1 MSTKKNNSTTSTFH
15 YVAGL
20 DIGNGYTKGLIGPQ
34 GDENPD
40 LIEGIDMP
48 SVSMLVTKPNLVPT
62 ADINAAA
69 VVEEDFY
76 NNLDV
81 HFDTPLVNNNYRRL
95 LGRRALNASGDAL
108 DEFNLNDKTSKADQE
123 LSKVLV
129 LGILAGKA
137 VKDYVEATGS
147 IPNPA
152 HDDEPSALK
161 VHASIALALP
171 INEYVHYREQYAA
184 SFTGAGDNT
193 IVHTVTLDNFDT
205 PVTVKVICDHV
216 VVIAEGA
223 SAQYAISSYGEPL
236 ADALLEEVR
245 ERGLELPGVT
255 GADIN
260 AVTDTVGVDVG
271 EGTVNFPVF
280 TGAEFNKD
288 ASRAFNKG
296 YGTILENAIRT
307 MEDTGFNTS
316 FTSRKQLADFLQR
329 KPPILKRKA
338 YDQVMVYVQEQA
350 QFFVDALVEQFTR
363 VMNDVGMFTEVVF
376 VYGGGSGPIRELLY
390 PALMDKVAELNAA
403 GETPVLYMDAV
414 YSRKLNREG
423 LMIAARTV
431 ASP

>member
-1 MSTKKNNSTTSTFH
+1 MSVKKNNSTTSTFH

-20 DIGNGYTKGLIGPQ
+20 DVGNGYTKGLIGPKN
-34 GDENPD
+34 DDNPD
-40 LIEGIDMP
+40 LIEAIDMP

-62 ADINAAA
+62 ADINAGA
-69 VVEEDFY
+69 VVQEDFY

-81 HFDTPLVNNNYRRL
+81 HFDTPLVTNHYRRL
-95 LGRRALNASGDAL
+95 LGRRALTASGDAL
-108 DEFNLNDKTSKADQE
+108 DEFDLNDKTSKADQE

-129 LGILAGKA
+129 LGIIAGKA
-137 VKDYVEATGS
+137 VKDYVAATGS

-152 HDDEPSALK
+152 NDNEPSALK
-161 VHASIALALP
+161 VHASVALALP
-171 INEYVHYREQYAA
+171 INEYVHHREQYAA

-205 PVTVKVICDHV
+205 PVTVKVICDNV

-236 ADALLEEVR
+236 AEALLAEVR

-255 GADIN
+255 GADIH

-280 TGAEFNKD
+280 TGGEFNKD

-296 YGTILENAIRT
+296 YGSILESAIRT

-329 KPPILKRKA
+329 KPPVLKRKA

-403 GETPVLYMDAV
+403 GETPVLYMDAS

-423 LMIAARTV
+423 LMIAAKTV
-431 ASP
+431 ANS

>member
-1 MSTKKNNSTTSTFH
+1 MSAKKNNSTTSTFH

-34 GDENPD
+34 GDDNPD

-95 LGRRALNASGDAL
+95 LGRRALTASGDAL
-108 DEFNLNDKTSKADQE
+108 DEFDLNDKTSKADQE

-137 VKDYVEATGS
+137 VKDYVTQTGS

-152 HDDEPSALK
+152 NDNEPSALK

-184 SFTGAGDNT
+184 SFTGAGDNKL
-193 IVHTVTLDNFDT
+193 VHTVTLDNFDT

-296 YGTILENAIRT
+296 YGSILESAIRA
-307 MEDTGFNTS
+307 MEDTRFNTS

-329 KPPILKRKA
+329 TPPVLKRKA
-338 YDQVMVYVQEQA
+338 YDQVMVYVQQQA

-390 PALMDKVAELNAA
+390 PALMEKVAELNAA
-403 GETPVLYMDAV
+403 GETPVLYMDSS

-423 LMIAARTV
+423 LMIAAKTV
-431 ASP
+431 AGS

>member
-184 SFTGAGDNT
+184 SFTGASDNT

-329 KPPILKRKA
+329 KPPVLKRKA

>member
-1 MSTKKNNSTTSTFH
+1 MSEKKNNSTTSTFH

-34 GDENPD
+34 GDDNPD
-40 LIEGIDMP
+40 LIEAIDMP

-62 ADINAAA
+62 ADINAPT
-69 VVEEDFY
+69 VVNEDFY

-81 HFDTPLVNNNYRRL
+81 HFDTPLVTNHYRRL
-95 LGRRALNASGDAL
+95 LGRRALTASGDAL
-108 DEFNLNDKTSKADQE
+108 DEFDLNDKTSKADQE

-129 LGILAGKA
+129 LGIIAGKA
-137 VKDYVEATGS
+137 VKDYVTATGS

-152 HDDEPSALK
+152 NDNEPSALK
-161 VHASIALALP
+161 VHASVALALP
-171 INEYVHYREQYAA
+171 INEYVHHREQYAA
-184 SFTGAGDNT
+184 SFTGAGDNKL
-193 IVHTVTLDNFDT
+193 VHTVTLDNFDT

-236 ADALLEEVR
+236 ADALLAEVR

-255 GADIN
+255 GADIH

-280 TGAEFNKD
+280 TGGEFNKD

-329 KPPILKRKA
+329 TPPVLKRKA

-390 PALMDKVAELNAA
+390 PALMEKVAELNAA
-403 GETPVLYMDAV
+403 GETPVLYMDAA

-423 LMIAARTV
+423 LMIAAKTV
-431 ASP
+431 ANS

>member
-1 MSTKKNNSTTSTFH
+1 MSEKKNNSTTSTFH

-34 GDENPD
+34 GDDNPD
-40 LIEGIDMP
+40 LIEAIDMP

-62 ADINAAA
+62 ADINAPT
-69 VVEEDFY
+69 VVNEDFY

-81 HFDTPLVNNNYRRL
+81 HFDTPLVTNHYRRL
-95 LGRRALNASGDAL
+95 LGRRALTASGDAL
-108 DEFNLNDKTSKADQE
+108 DEFDLNDKTSKADQE

-129 LGILAGKA
+129 LGIIAGKA
-137 VKDYVEATGS
+137 VKDYVTATGS

-152 HDDEPSALK
+152 NDNEPSALK
-161 VHASIALALP
+161 VHASVALALP
-171 INEYVHYREQYAA
+171 INEYVHHREQYAA
-184 SFTGAGDNT
+184 SFTGAGDNKL
-193 IVHTVTLDNFDT
+193 VHTVTLDNFDT

-236 ADALLEEVR
+236 ADALLAEVR

-255 GADIN
+255 GADIH

-280 TGAEFNKD
+280 TGGEFNKD

-329 KPPILKRKA
+329 TLPVLKRKA

-403 GETPVLYMDAV
+403 GETPVLYMDAA

-423 LMIAARTV
+423 LMIAAKTV
-431 ASP
+431 AGC

>member
-1 MSTKKNNSTTSTFH
+1 MSAKKNNSTTSTFH

-34 GDENPD
+34 GDDNPD

-95 LGRRALNASGDAL
+95 LGRRALTASGDAL
-108 DEFNLNDKTSKADQE
+108 DEFDLNDKTSKADQE

-137 VKDYVEATGS
+137 VKDYVAANGS

-152 HDDEPSALK
+152 KDDEPSALK

-184 SFTGAGDNT
+184 SFTGAGDNKL
-193 IVHTVTLDNFDT
+193 VHTVTLDNFDT

-296 YGTILENAIRT
+296 YGSILESAIRA
-307 MEDTGFNTS
+307 MEDTRFNTS

-329 KPPILKRKA
+329 TPPVLKRKA
-338 YDQVMVYVQEQA
+338 YDQVMVYVQQQA

-403 GETPVLYMDAV
+403 GETPVLYMDSS

-423 LMIAARTV
+423 LLIAAKTV
-431 ASP
+431 ANS

>member
-137 VKDYVEATGS
+137 VKDYVATTGS

-184 SFTGAGDNT
+184 SFTGAGDNKL
-193 IVHTVTLDNFDT
+193 VHTVTLDNFDT

-329 KPPILKRKA
+329 KPPVLKRKA

-403 GETPVLYMDAV
+403 GETPVLYMDSS

-423 LMIAARTV
+423 LMIAAKTV
-431 ASP
+431 ANS

>member
-62 ADINAAA
+62 ADINAVA

-137 VKDYVEATGS
+137 VKDYVAAHGS

-329 KPPILKRKA
+329 KPPVLKRKA

-403 GETPVLYMDAV
+403 GETPVLYMDAA

-431 ASP
+431 ASS

>member
-1 MSTKKNNSTTSTFH
+1 MSAKKNNSTTSTFH

-34 GDENPD
+34 GDENSD
-40 LIEGIDMP
+40 LVEGIDMP

-184 SFTGAGDNT
+184 SFTGAGDNKL
-193 IVHTVTLDNFDT
+193 VHTVTLDNFDT

-329 KPPILKRKA
+329 KPPVLKRKA

-403 GETPVLYMDAV
+403 GETPVLYMDAA

-431 ASP
+431 ASS

>member
-1 MSTKKNNSTTSTFH
+1 MSAKKNNSTTSTFH

-34 GDENPD
+34 GDENSD
-40 LIEGIDMP
+40 LVEGIDMP

-81 HFDTPLVNNNYRRL
+81 HFDTPLVNNNYRLL

-184 SFTGAGDNT
+184 SFTGAGDNKL
-193 IVHTVTLDNFDT
+193 VHTVTLDNFDT

-329 KPPILKRKA
+329 KPPVLKRKA

-403 GETPVLYMDAV
+403 GETPVLYMDAA

-431 ASP
+431 ASS

>member
-184 SFTGAGDNT
+184 SFTGASDNT

-329 KPPILKRKA
+329 KPPVLKRKA

-403 GETPVLYMDAV
+403 GETPVLYMDAA

-431 ASP
+431 ASS

>member
-1 MSTKKNNSTTSTFH
+1 MSEKKNNSITSTFH

-20 DIGNGYTKGLIGPQ
+20 DVGNGYTKGLIGPKH
-34 GDENPD
+34 DDNPD
-40 LIEGIDMP
+40 LIEAIDMP

-62 ADINAAA
+62 ADINAPT
-69 VVEEDFY
+69 VVNEDFY

-81 HFDTPLVNNNYRRL
+81 HFDTPLVTNHYRRL
-95 LGRRALNASGDAL
+95 LGRRALTASGDAL
-108 DEFNLNDKTSKADQE
+108 DEFDLNDKTSKADQE

-129 LGILAGKA
+129 LGIIAGKA
-137 VKDYVEATGS
+137 VKDYVTATGS

-152 HDDEPSALK
+152 NDNEPSALK
-161 VHASIALALP
+161 VHASVALALP
-171 INEYVHYREQYAA
+171 INEYVHHREQYAA
-184 SFTGAGDNT
+184 SFTGAGDNKL
-193 IVHTVTLDNFDT
+193 VHTVTLDNFDT

-236 ADALLEEVR
+236 ADALLAEVR

-255 GADIN
+255 GADIH

-280 TGAEFNKD
+280 TGGEFNKD

-329 KPPILKRKA
+329 TPPVLKRKA

-390 PALMDKVAELNAA
+390 PALMEKVAELNAA
-403 GETPVLYMDAV
+403 GETPVLYMDAA

-423 LMIAARTV
+423 LMIAAKTV
-431 ASP
+431 AGS

>member
-152 HDDEPSALK
+152 NDGEPSALK

-329 KPPILKRKA
+329 KPPVLKRKA

>member
-1 MSTKKNNSTTSTFH
+1 MSEKKNNSTTSTFH

-34 GDENPD
+34 GDDNPD
-40 LIEGIDMP
+40 LIEAIDMP

-62 ADINAAA
+62 ADINAPT
-69 VVEEDFY
+69 VVNEDFY

-81 HFDTPLVNNNYRRL
+81 HFDTPLVTNHYRRL
-95 LGRRALNASGDAL
+95 LGRRALTASGDAL
-108 DEFNLNDKTSKADQE
+108 DEFDLNDKTSKADQE

-129 LGILAGKA
+129 LGIIAGKA
-137 VKDYVEATGS
+137 VKDYVTATGS

-152 HDDEPSALK
+152 NDNEPSALK
-161 VHASIALALP
+161 VHASVALALP
-171 INEYVHYREQYAA
+171 INEYVHHREQYAA
-184 SFTGAGDNT
+184 SFTGAGDNKL
-193 IVHTVTLDNFDT
+193 VHTVTLDNFDT

-236 ADALLEEVR
+236 ADALLAEVR

-255 GADIN
+255 GADIH

-280 TGAEFNKD
+280 TGGEFNKD

-329 KPPILKRKA
+329 TLPVLKRKA

-403 GETPVLYMDAV
+403 GETPVLYMDAA

-423 LMIAARTV
+423 LMIAAKTV
-431 ASP
+431 AGS

>member
-1 MSTKKNNSTTSTFH
+1 MSAKKNNSTTSTFH

-34 GDENPD
+34 GDDNPD
-40 LIEGIDMP
+40 LVEGIDMP

-95 LGRRALNASGDAL
+95 LGRRALTASGDAL
-108 DEFNLNDKTSKADQE
+108 DEFDLNDKTSKADQE

-137 VKDYVEATGS
+137 VKDYVAANGS

-152 HDDEPSALK
+152 NDGEPSALK

-184 SFTGAGDNT
+184 SFTGAGDNKL
-193 IVHTVTLDNFDT
+193 VHTVTLDNFDT

-296 YGTILENAIRT
+296 YGSILESAIRA
-307 MEDTGFNTS
+307 MEDTRFNTS

-329 KPPILKRKA
+329 TPPVLKRKA
-338 YDQVMVYVQEQA
+338 YDQVMVYVQQQA

-390 PALMDKVAELNAA
+390 PALMEKVAELNAA
-403 GETPVLYMDAV
+403 GETPVLYMDSS

-423 LMIAARTV
+423 LMIAAKTV
-431 ASP
+431 AGS